1 MSDNV
6 SKVVGA
12 FLKLTPSEKN
22 RAIEVIA
29 KLRAAQS
36 PLTERQIVKSFGLE
50 SFENATTINFA
61 PIPGGCP
68 ACGK

>member
-12 FLKLTPSEKN
+12 FLRLTSAEKHMV
-22 RAIEVIA
+22 AEVIG
-29 KLRAAQS
+29 KLQAAHT

-50 SFENATTINFA
+50 SFESSTTINFA
-61 PIPGGCP
+61 PVPGGCP
-68 ACGK
+68 TCGR